1 MVEAQRY
8 TRLQHLLEKSSIY
21 SKFLL
26 QRMESQLKAEQGK
39 ESSRRAKDEDTG
51 EGQEKPQPK
60 ERSVRERRARPKQP
74 CDGVVQAQG
83 GDISLEASGSPS
95 AQLGDNSPGPAKKT
109 RGGGT
114 RGDGGN
120 TKVKRKATAADS
132 GDYKLSDYMDKQVSV
147 MDQLNC
153 AQQAEVVSLGV
164 VFLLQGNL
172 KVRQLEGPVK
182 VATNPCTGVVT
193 AMDEA
198 AKGRVK
204 CSKEQESELPYASP
218 LHCSLQPISLPFLSH
233 STPPFPPHSPLH
245 PIPIPFYPPFLPLLY
260 PSLPSHS
267 PLYPSLPTTTSP
279 FPPHSTPPLPLPLHL
294 PLPPPL
300 HPTPP
305 PLHPSPPPLYPSL
318 PTPHSTPPLYVQ
330 GSAKENAYH
339 LASPSWLQGG

>member
-26 QRMESQLKAEQGK
+26 QRMESQLKAEQQGK
-39 ESSRRAKDEDTG
+39 ETSRRAKDEDTG

-74 CDGVVQAQG
+74 CDGVVQTQG

-114 RGDGGN
+114 RGGGGN

-164 VFLLQGNL
+164 VFSLQGNL

-233 STPPFPPHSPLH
+233 LTLPFPPHSPLH
-245 PIPIPFYPPFLPLLY
+245 PIPIPFYP
-260 PSLPSHS
+260 SLPSHS
-267 PLYPSLPTTTSP
+267 PPFRPLPLPSHP
-279 FPPHSTPPLPLPLHL
+279 TPPLPSPPFPLPTLHL
-294 PLPPPL
+294 PFMCRVLQRRT
-300 HPTPP
+300 HIT
-305 PLHPSPPPLYPSL
+305 SPAQAGYRGGDEGVPAGWYGMD
-318 PTPHSTPPLYVQ
+318 Q
-330 GSAKENAYH
+330 GAV
-339 LASPSWLQGG
+339 